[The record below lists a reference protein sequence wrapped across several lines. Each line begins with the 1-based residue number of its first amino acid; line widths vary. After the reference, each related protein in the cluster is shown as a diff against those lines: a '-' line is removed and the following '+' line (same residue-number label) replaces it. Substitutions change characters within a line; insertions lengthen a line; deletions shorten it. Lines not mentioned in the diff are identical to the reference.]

1 MHDTMLAEGTIS
13 PDDMNFIQG
22 ANTVED
28 ALRII
33 RGLSRAH
40 F

>member
-13 PDDMNFIQG
+13 NEDMDFIQG

-28 ALRII
+28 AIRII
-33 RGLSRAH
+33 GRLSRGS